1 MRQQLASHRHQPCTQ
16 PCNTDAS
23 EACKSKP
30 YLLASRYWQAVSPC
44 LPPATLLAPR
54 NWPVACNVQR
64 TYLHGC
70 KLQGRYLPRS
80 VVALT
85 LAPSWT
91 SLRMVRACTRSSQP
105 TNRLSAPAAAKC
117 CAAPSA
123 SVSQYQQQ
131 SISSKSVSA
140 ISQYQQQSAA
150 PRLQR
155 QYLYVCTSK
164 GKQTE
169 Y

>member
-1 MRQQLASHRHQPCTQ
+1 MPICGIKSDDDQATTRVAARVACYRARSPVTRMQARH
-16 PCNTDAS
+16 AS
-23 EACKSKP
+23 EACKSRP

-54 NWPVACNVQR
+54 NWPVACNLQR

-123 SVSQYQQQ
+123 SVS
-131 SISSKSVSA
+131 V
-140 ISQYQQQSAA
+140 
-150 PRLQR
+150 RL
-155 QYLYVCTSK
+155 Y
-164 GKQTE
+164 
-169 Y
+169 